1 MKVAVSFLKSDN
13 YKKCIQTINNTSA
26 DFLHVDMCDGKYV
39 ETKNFT
45 IKPLIDTLSVSTKK
59 LDIHLMVQ
67 EPMKYIDDLAILDV
81 ETITFHL
88 KSCKEPMDVIDYLHS
103 IGIKAGLALNPS
115 EKVEEL
121 LPYIPFVDEVLVM
134 SVVPGKGGQAF
145 MSEVLPKITE
155 LDYLRNNNK
164 FIIAMD
170 GGINGETIQ
179 FIKDYPVDMVIS
191 GSYVTES
198 NNYEEMINNLRI

>member
-59 LDIHLMVQ
+59 LDIHLMVK

-145 MSEVLPKITE
+145 MSEVLPKIT
-155 LDYLRNNNK
+155 
-164 FIIAMD
+164 
-170 GGINGETIQ
+170 
-179 FIKDYPVDMVIS
+179 
-191 GSYVTES
+191 
-198 NNYEEMINNLRI
+198 